1 MCCQNDKQ
9 CALLIND
16 LPIDTLCVMSTQSTT
31 SHYNMF
37 YISTNIYIYIHI

>member
-16 LPIDTLCVMSTQSTT
+16 LQIDTLCVMSTQSNMT
-31 SHYNMF
+31 HYNTL